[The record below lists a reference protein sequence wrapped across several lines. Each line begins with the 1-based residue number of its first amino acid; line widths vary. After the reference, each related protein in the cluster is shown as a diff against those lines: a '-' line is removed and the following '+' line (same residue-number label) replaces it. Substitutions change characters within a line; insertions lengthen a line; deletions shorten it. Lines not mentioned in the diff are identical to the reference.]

1 MNKFAYFF
9 FPRFYSCQTKVNPSF
24 FIQFRDD
31 TIQNTFLGYVRFHVK
46 EKVFCPI
53 PHVFHDVFAAPFSQY
68 ESMFSEHATDGGSFS
83 FKEVF
88 WEEQCG
94 HGRQIKH
101 FFSCII
107 HMMIPFSITYFY
119 HSENM
124 FWFYSRMALEFAM
137 YLSNLD
143 YRGYP
148 ITHVDR
154 YKSNLRGE

>member
-46 EKVFCPI
+46 GKSILSYTAC
-53 PHVFHDVFAAPFSQY
+53 FSWRFRSSFFTVW
-68 ESMFSEHATDGGSFS
+68 ECMFSEHATDGGSFS

-124 FWFYSRMALEFAM
+124 FWFYSSMALEFAIF
-137 YLSNLD
+137 LTSVL
-143 YRGYP
+143 
-148 ITHVDR
+148 V
-154 YKSNLRGE
+154 

>member
-1 MNKFAYFF
+1 MHKFAYFL

-31 TIQNTFLGYVRFHVK
+31 TYNTKYIFGLCKIPCKGKSILSYTACFSWRFRSSFFTV
-46 EKVFCPI
+46 
-53 PHVFHDVFAAPFSQY
+53 Y

-124 FWFYSRMALEFAM
+124 FWFYSRMALEFAIC
-137 YLSNLD
+137 LTSVL
-143 YRGYP
+143 
-148 ITHVDR
+148 V
-154 YKSNLRGE
+154 